1 MNPSQPPDP
10 FSDLLNQYVQ
20 SQDNLRQRGKLQN
33 QILGQL
39 QQSLT
44 LWQGEGVDADCYA
57 QAYQFVIVRLWDKL
71 DKFCQQQAQQPRSF
85 VDWVNAHLA
94 IEAIDCSNNIWRGG
108 DPNSQVYQEA
118 LQMARQQLFE
128 DFDHYNPQLSSLTTW
143 FNRILKYRIQDLYQ
157 QAQRQVPANTFIDSD
172 IEDAGAAS
180 QPIQTSTQLLPMDAI
195 PDGEDYV
202 STKASNGASAP
213 SLLVNLQS
221 QELIQDFRHW
231 VETAQA
237 RLQCHCL
244 QNRLDVNCF
253 ALILYRLPQEVN
265 EFPGHFTDGLS
276 WAEIA
281 EQLGVPARNIR
292 RHFNQRCLPL
302 VKQGFPIQDYL

>member
-20 SQDNLRQRGKLQN
+20 SQDNLRQRRKLKY

-44 LWQGEGVDADCYA
+44 LWQGEGIDADCYA
-57 QAYQFVIVRLWDKL
+57 QAYQFVMVRLWDKL

-94 IEAIDCSNNIWRGG
+94 IEAIDCSDNIWRDG
-108 DPNSQVYQEA
+108 DRDSPVYQEA

-128 DFDHYNPQLSSLTTW
+128 KFEHYNPQLSSLTTW
-143 FNRILKYRIQDLYQ
+143 FNHILRYRIQDLYQ
-157 QAQRQVPANTFIDSD
+157 QAQI
-172 IEDAGAAS
+172 G
-180 QPIQTSTQLLPMDAI
+180 STQPLSMDVS

-202 STKASNGASAP
+202 SAKASNRLGSP
-213 SLLVNLQS
+213 SPLINLQS

-237 RLQCHCL
+237 RLQCQCL
-244 QNRLDVNCF
+244 QNRLDINCF
-253 ALILYRLPQEVN
+253 ALIIYRLPQELN
-265 EFPGHFTDGLS
+265 EFPEHFTDGLS

-302 VKQGFPIQDYL
+302 IKQGFPIQSYL